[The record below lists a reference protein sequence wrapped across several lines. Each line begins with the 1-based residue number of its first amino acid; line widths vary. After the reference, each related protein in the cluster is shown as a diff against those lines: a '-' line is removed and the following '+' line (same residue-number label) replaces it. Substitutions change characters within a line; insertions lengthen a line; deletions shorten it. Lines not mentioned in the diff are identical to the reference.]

1 MHQNGINFLIKPFCN
16 FLKGRGNIRVSFF
29 EDQSWRLCQKF
40 FAEIAYTLGITLQGI
55 NVYSR
60 EDKIT
65 PMVGINRIIYKLYY
79 ECIML

>member
-1 MHQNGINFLIKPFCN
+1 MHQIGINFLKPFGY
-16 FLKGRGNIRVSFF
+16 FLEGRGDIRVCFF
-29 EDQSWRLCQKF
+29 EVRSWRLCPKL
-40 FAEIAYTLGITLQGI
+40 FAEIAYTLGVTLQGI